1 MTLKEMIKQKQ
12 KLIAT
17 HVSLD
22 EVCTAIQK
30 LRKGGKYI
38 GLMTGDIRPEILQHW
53 HDMDLDLII
62 AGMDFCMLKEAYS
75 QAAQNLRAVHL
86 QQK

>member
-1 MTLKEMIKQKQ
+1 MTLKEKIKQKQ

-22 EVCTAIQK
+22 EVCTA
-30 LRKGGKYI
+30 R
-38 GLMTGDIRPEILQHW
+38 
-53 HDMDLDLII
+53 I
-62 AGMDFCMLKEAYS
+62 AGLSGVDFVCLDFCMLKEAYS